1 MKKWGIK
8 KIAIDFLNC
17 TTVPLVKKKLR
28 VKMKEKIEK
37 RFQLLLT
44 EQEMNDLKR
53 ESEKR
58 EIPASEILRMG
69 LRNEISKRTNLDR
82 INAVHKIAEFTMGLK
97 PNKV

>member
-1 MKKWGIK
+1 MKKWETK
-8 KIAIDFLNC
+8 KIAIDFSNY
-17 TTVPLVKKKLR
+17 TIFPLVKKKLR
-28 VKMKEKIEK
+28 LKMKEKIEK

-82 INAVHKIAEFTMGLK
+82 INAVHKIYEFTKGLK
-97 PNKV
+97 PNKI